1 MFALTLSKRMLVAA
15 VVTAAL
21 GAIPYMANAQD
32 SDDPP
37 PEAGRISYISGNVS
51 IQPATADQWGQAYPN
66 LPVGPGDRIFTDND
80 GRAEIQIGRTYVR
93 VGPNSDVTLV
103 DDNQFNINFGVAQGS
118 IRLHSF
124 GLWPRQLVDV
134 STPNGN
140 AEFGE
145 QGDLRVDVMPTDG
158 ATVFTNL
165 GQFADITGAG
175 DYRQQLD
182 YGQSLEVAG
191 TNPVYPQWLQ
201 PAGPDQLD
209 SWSQERDQRL
219 TRVASYNYVSP
230 DVPGAADLDSSG
242 DWQAETEYG
251 PMWFPRDVSADWQ
264 PYRNGHW
271 INRDP
276 WGWVWVEDEPW
287 GYAPFHYG
295 RWVQYRDRWGWV
307 PGPVNVRPVWSPALV
322 VFAGGGG
329 GLSLSAWFPLGPGEA
344 YRPWYRCSDRYIDR
358 VNITNIRPAPRVVVR
373 NTYVNVTNVTNITYI
388 NRTHVVAVPR
398 DDFASGRRVRDVAV
412 RMDQRQMQQM
422 RPMAQPA
429 IAAPSRPIITR
440 PVAHVPAKVERPM
453 LINQRGQE
461 IAAKP
466 RAVPVAPPV
475 RQAPPQRPLPGRTV
489 VAAPAHQNP
498 NGRGPQGPNQSPAAR
513 GNQDQQRNNQP
524 NQPPIGTP
532 RANPAA
538 AVPGYQRGV
547 EQRQGNQP
555 NQNQPGVNPNER
567 QDRQQPAQPAGRPVP
582 PNNQQ
587 ENRPNPPQ
595 MNVPDRGRPND
606 QRPGR
611 PDTPQ
616 QDRPNNQP
624 VPPNYQQQQRPNPP
638 QMNQPDRGR
647 PNDQRPGRP
656 DNPQQDRPN
665 NQPVPPTYQQQQR
678 PNPPQMNQPDRGQQ
692 NDQRPGRPD
701 NPQQDRPNNQPVPPN
716 VQQPARPNYPQ
727 PDRRSQPNDQ
737 PVPRPNQPQN
747 PPPSNQ
753 NRQDYRPP
761 QQDRPR
767 DAAPQAP
774 PQGRPEQ
781 PQRQDRQYT
790 PPPQA
795 RPTPPPQQDRQFTPP
810 PQRANPQHEERQA
823 PPPQRANPQHEERQ
837 APPPRSFDQ
846 PRPNREPP
854 QARPQQNDR
863 QNNKDQKKDKKED
876 KKPN

>member
-15 VVTAAL
+15 VVTAL

-271 INRDP
+271 INREP

-429 IAAPSRPIITR
+429 VAAPSRPIITR

-555 NQNQPGVNPNER
+555 NQNQPVVNPNER
-567 QDRQQPAQPAGRPVP
+567 QDRQRPAQPAGRPVP

-716 VQQPARPNYPQ
+716 GQQPGRPNYPQ